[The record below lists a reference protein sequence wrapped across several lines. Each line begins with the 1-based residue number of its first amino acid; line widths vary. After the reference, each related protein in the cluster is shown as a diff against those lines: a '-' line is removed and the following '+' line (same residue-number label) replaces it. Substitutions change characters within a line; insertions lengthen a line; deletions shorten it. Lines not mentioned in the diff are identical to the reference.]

1 MENEH
6 LISADEFCTH
16 YNVEFSFISALQ
28 ESGLIEMMTIEE
40 NYFIDPNQLQ
50 KLEQYTRLHYDLN
63 INVEGIEVIEQ
74 MLARIKNMQHEI
86 AALRD
91 NLRLYEEN
99 SRRIFLNE
107 ADEKE

>member
-16 YNVEFSFISALQ
+16 YDVEFSFIHALQ
-28 ESGLIEMMTIEE
+28 ENGLIEMTTIEE
-40 NYFIDPNQLQ
+40 NYFIDANHLQ
-50 KLEQYTRLHYDLN
+50 KLEQYARLHYDLN

-86 AALRD
+86 AALRN
-91 NLRLYEEN
+91 NLRFYEEN
-99 SRRIFLNE
+99 SSRIFLSQ
-107 ADEKE
+107 ADE

>member
-16 YNVEFSFISALQ
+16 YNVESSFINALQ

-40 NYFIDPNQLQ
+40 NYFIDINQLRR
-50 KLEQYTRLHYDLN
+50 LEQYTRWHYDLN

-86 AALRD
+86 ATLRN
-91 NLRLYEEN
+91 NLRLFEEN
-99 SRRIFLNE
+99 SRRTFLSQ
-107 ADEKE
+107 ADE